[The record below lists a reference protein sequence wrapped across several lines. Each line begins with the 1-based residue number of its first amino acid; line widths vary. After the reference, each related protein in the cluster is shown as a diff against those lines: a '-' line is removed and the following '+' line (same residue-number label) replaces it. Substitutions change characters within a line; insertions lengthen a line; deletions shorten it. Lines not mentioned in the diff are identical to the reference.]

1 MGPCESPAR
10 PPPRGVLAC
19 VDEQSHVLCEIGK
32 GGDKDTAEGT
42 PLFASVHDFAAAH
55 VHELEALVD
64 DGADPIEV
72 VRAEGL
78 EHFAQIRSRDG
89 LGHVAMLL
97 RRGNGTSG
105 MPPLCCRSAAA
116 ATQGRESGHKKFRC
130 ASVRECHPTALS
142 SHRAFRLSSPRVIAA
157 PPLHVPADENPDG
170 AKDNG

>member
-1 MGPCESPAR
+1 MGPCESPR
-10 PPPRGVLAC
+10 DHFREGVLAS

-32 GGDKDTAEGT
+32 GGDKDTAKGT

-97 RRGNGTSG
+97 GRGNGTSG
-105 MPPLCCRSAAA
+105 MPPLCCRSVAAA
-116 ATQGRESGHKKFRC
+116 AQGESRGTHRESVRRRLYMYPMMRTQTPQRTTVERG
-130 ASVRECHPTALS
+130 SVRLVRS
-142 SHRAFRLSSPRVIAA
+142 RRRMPRGDV
-157 PPLHVPADENPDG
+157 
-170 AKDNG
+170 